1 VIDSSG
7 VSHGAVGSGETH
19 ARFARF
25 PPRAAAHGGSIWE
38 WDARAAGGGVGGVAA
53 GLRERGHMIAD
64 EVLGGWDLLK
74 GVAARAHGRRRVSQ
88 RASHK
93 ALQGH
98 PRDRNH
104 GF

>member
-1 VIDSSG
+1 
-7 VSHGAVGSGETH
+7 
-19 ARFARF
+19 
-25 PPRAAAHGGSIWE
+25 
-38 WDARAAGGGVGGVAA
+38 
-53 GLRERGHMIAD
+53 LRERGHMIVD